1 MKYRISSRIV
11 RAGVV
16 VLGSAL
22 VIALPR
28 ASLPATRAAAGM
40 PPVDVSALYKITLNG
55 FEIGSLRFTSSV
67 TPSTYTLDS
76 DVELSALLGAFHWR
90 GVSRTAG
97 TIAGAAPRPA
107 GFLFEFES
115 TTRSVSVLPP
125 SVADDGLI
133 PVTEQ
138 HMKGVLDPLT
148 AILALTHGDGNP
160 CARKV
165 SIFDGKQR
173 FDLVLSY
180 NRQTPIGE
188 GQAEMATV
196 CRVKYVP
203 IAGFRDRKS

>member
-28 ASLPATRAAAGM
+28 ASVPATRAAAGM

-55 FEIGSLRFTSSV
+55 FEIGSLRFSSSV

-115 TTRSVSVLPP
+115 TTRSGSVRLGFDRDRVASVSVLPP

-148 AILALTHGDGNP
+148 AILA
-160 CARKV
+160 
-165 SIFDGKQR
+165 
-173 FDLVLSY
+173 
-180 NRQTPIGE
+180 
-188 GQAEMATV
+188 
-196 CRVKYVP
+196 
-203 IAGFRDRKS
+203 